1 MLNSIEYVYA
11 IYKERSFTKAAEK
24 LYVSQPALS
33 LAIAKLEKRLG
44 YPLFERR
51 GKECVP
57 TEYGEKYIAAIE
69 RIKRIQDDL
78 EHEIEEMMELERG
91 RIRIGGTSFISI
103 YVLPDVLKK
112 FKEAYPKVVIELFV
126 EQSTTLEKMLQQDEV
141 DIIID
146 NAVGENADMCYT
158 PLFEERILVGVP
170 KEYEINTVLGDAM
183 INGKRGAKGYADCK
197 KIDVTALDGESF
209 ILLKDGNS
217 MRKISASIFE
227 ECGITP
233 EISFEFDQLMTAV
246 SYAEHGFGICFLT
259 DTILKNHKTSL
270 CLYAPDTRFSSRT
283 VYLIRKKNRYF
294 STAASAFTEFAKGHF
309 GA

>member
-33 LAIAKLEKRLG
+33 LAITKLEKRLG

-170 KEYEINTVLGDAM
+170 KEYEINTALGDAM

-197 KIDVTALDGESF
+197 KIDVTALGGECF
-209 ILLKDGNS
+209 IMLKDGNS
-217 MRKISASIFE
+217 MRKIAASIFE

-270 CLYAPDTRFSSRT
+270 CLYAPDTRVSSRT

-294 STAASAFTEFAKGHF
+294 STAASAFTELAKGHF